1 MRIGLD
7 VMGGDFAPKNTI
19 DGAVMALKELPSSDR
34 IVLIGQQ
41 NIIIEELQ
49 NRNISSESFDII
61 NADEVIDMS
70 DKPIKAMTQKT
81 NSNLVIGFSMLKK
94 GSIDSFAS
102 AGNTGAMLV
111 GALGSVGPIE
121 GVLRPCLA
129 TILPKE
135 DGRKSL
141 LIDVGV
147 NPDSKPEHLQQFGL
161 IGSVYAEKV
170 LNIANPKVGLLNIG
184 EEEGKGNS
192 RCVSAYELM
201 KEATSYNFVGNV
213 ESRKLFKGDDCDVFV
228 CDGFV
233 GNMLLKY
240 TEAFWRVMYK
250 RQLIDDYMKQFN
262 YELYGGLPLLGVD
275 GTVIIG
281 HGISSALAIKNMLL
295 QSKQVFE
302 AQISERLKSAL
313 SQKK

>member
-7 VMGGDFAPKNTI
+7 VMGGDFAPKATVL
-19 DGAVMALKELPSSDR
+19 GAIMALEEIPSTDR
-34 IVLIGQQ
+34 IVLIGQK
-41 NIIIEELQ
+41 NVILNELAE
-49 NRNISSESFDII
+49 NNVSADLFDIVHAEEI
-61 NADEVIDMS
+61 IDMH
-70 DKPIKAMTQKT
+70 DKPIKAMSHKT
-81 NSNLVIGFSMLKK
+81 DSNLVKGFSMLKNK
-94 GSIDSFAS
+94 EIDSLAS

-111 GALGSVGPIE
+111 GALGSVGAID

-135 DGRKSL
+135 DGRKSV

-147 NPDSKPEHLQQFGL
+147 NPDSKPEHMFQFGL
-161 IGSVYAEKV
+161 IGSIYSEKV
-170 LNIANPKVGLLNIG
+170 LGIPSPKVGLLNIG
-184 EEEGKGNS
+184 EEEGKGNA
-192 RCVSAYELM
+192 RCIAAYELM
-201 KEATSYNFVGNV
+201 FGSTSYNFVGNV
-213 ESRKLFKGDDCDVFV
+213 ESRKLFKGDCDVFV

-250 RQLIDDYMKQFN
+250 RNLVDDYMELFN
-262 YELYGGLPLLGVD
+262 YELYGGLPLLGVN

-281 HGISSALAIKNMLL
+281 HGISSKLAVKNMLL

-302 AQISERLKSAL
+302 ARISDRLKSAL
-313 SQKK
+313 SHTK